1 MDNHNQQDQSD
12 MQKSAKEFVKSGAE
26 LAKHATSAVK
36 TGVNLAASKIEDA
49 AGENGA
55 RAFQQAKEKVSTGVN
70 AAAKKIEDAAAGS
83 NSELLKKAT
92 ASRKKTVIVLVCAVA
107 LLVIGISS
115 IFGGEK
121 ISSPEEAEAYA
132 LKHISE
138 YVTYD
143 AKINE
148 TPGFE
153 LFALGKMDK
162 KQAILKVSTNTG
174 EVVEGY
180 HLVYMEGPNMYDVI
194 VTYKGDLYY
203 YMVGTQSSTT
213 TAKTAKYVKLYD
225 VKKGWD

>member
-26 LAKHATSAVK
+26 LAKHTTSAVK
-36 TGVNLAASKIEDA
+36 
-49 AGENGA
+49 
-55 RAFQQAKEKVSTGVN
+55 TGVN

-107 LLVIGISS
+107 LLVIGIIS
-115 IFGGEK
+115 IFGGKK

-143 AKINE
+143 AKINK

-153 LFALGKMDK
+153 LFALGKIDK

-180 HLVYMEGPNMYDVI
+180 HLVYMEGPNMYNVI

-203 YMVGTQSSTT
+203 YMVGTQSSAT
-213 TAKTAKYVKLYD
+213 TAKTAKYVTIH
-225 VKKGWD
+225 G